1 MEALGNF
8 IASNVLL
15 PLWEQAQAS
24 LLEAGKSHEKNQ
36 EASANSQATSSKSH
50 QDDPQ
55 LTTDTEQSPLGAKEH
70 PPLQIANTQ
79 THEQTQ
85 MFIDFKPF
93 SFEMV
98 CYTEISIWYSYQVK
112 DVSDR
117 LFLSVQLR
125 ISNSLCPKRFRGRK
139 ETRRTCPRSLI
150 WLVPEPELKW
160 VPFNSKSIS
169 LCPSLHAA

>member
-1 MEALGNF
+1 MSCFHCENKPRLVSWRLGNHM
-8 IASNVLL
+8 
-15 PLWEQAQAS
+15 
-24 LLEAGKSHEKNQ
+24 KRTKR
-36 EASANSQATSSKSH
+36 H
-50 QDDPQ
+50 QPIVRQPPVKAIKMTLSWPQ
-55 LTTDTEQSPLGAKEH
+55 TQNRAPLGAKEH

-79 THEQTQ
+79 THEQTP